1 MSVCFVY
8 LTTTVLLSGKFGASS
23 PERERKLLSL
33 AESGRQTRKAAK
45 VSKSSYSLSVASG
58 GQSPGPSPAQIR
70 REGLG
75 PGKSHE
81 RSHSDT
87 PPVPVGELHR
97 PLTIHSACVRLLFA
111 LIDHDPLAGLTAE
124 SSSVASLPGLRRG
137 SVSSQD
143 SQGGQPGEQEQR
155 GQHRRPELPVR
166 GERPPPAPHRPPD
179 YQTAVRARVAR
190 TQSRDSSGRY
200 SDTENETQV
209 SAV

>member
-1 MSVCFVY
+1 M
-8 LTTTVLLSGKFGASS
+8 
-23 PERERKLLSL
+23 
-33 AESGRQTRKAAK
+33 
-45 VSKSSYSLSVASG
+45 SKSSYSLSVASS

-87 PPVPVGELHR
+87 PPVPVGELQSSYY
-97 PLTIHSACVRLLFA
+97 IYSACITLPSA
-111 LIDHDPLAGLTAE
+111 YGDHDPLAGLTAE

-137 SVSSQD
+137 SVSSQE
-143 SQGGQPGEQEQR
+143 GEQER
-155 GQHRRPELPVR
+155 PGGQQRRPELPVR

-190 TQSRDSSGRY
+190 TQSRDSARY